1 MKVIDVVKGRRIAAL
16 DFTKGALVLFM
27 VLYHWLNYF
36 ARPELDYRY
45 LRFLPPSFIF
55 ITGFLISHLY
65 LSGPAV
71 DMSVS
76 KRLLTRA
83 VKLVMVFGVLNVARA
98 AVLAALSSGSAATDR
113 LTVANILSVFIVGP
127 DVADKV
133 MSFYIL
139 IPISYLLMLSAA
151 LLWCYQSFRY
161 VFHLTSALLL
171 VAVAVLSVEGIHSQN
186 LEFVAIGMLGVLAG
200 FLRIDTINRIAGQ
213 QYVLALLYV
222 AYVAAITRWNTPFA
236 LLVPGVCLTLLVIY
250 RMGFGDVE
258 GDWLRRHV
266 SLLGKYSL
274 FGYVAQIAILQVM
287 SAGLRHV
294 GAGQSVLLVS
304 FVLAF
309 ASTMIAVELVDR
321 FKARSI
327 IVNRLYRA
335 AFA

>member
-1 MKVIDVVKGRRIAAL
+1 MKVMDVVKGRRIAAL
-16 DFTKGALVLFM
+16 DFTKGALVLIM

-36 ARPELDYRY
+36 ARPDLDYRY

-65 LSGPAV
+65 LAGRTV
-71 DMSVS
+71 DLSVS

-98 AVLAALSSGSAATDR
+98 LVIGALSTGTAATDR
-113 LTVANILSVFIVGP
+113 LTVTNILSVFLVGP

-139 IPISYLLMLSAA
+139 IPISYLLALSAA
-151 LLWCYQSFRY
+151 LLQCYRSFRY
-161 VFHLTSALLL
+161 VFQLTCALLL
-171 VAVAVLSVEGIHSQN
+171 GAVAVFSFVGLHSQN
-186 LEFVAIGMLGVLAG
+186 LEFVTIGMLGVLAG
-200 FLRIDTINRIAGQ
+200 LIPIDKISRVAGHY
-213 QYVLALLYV
+213 YVLALLYV
-222 AYVAAITRWNTPFA
+222 GYVLAITQWNTPFA
-236 LLVPGVCLTLLVIY
+236 LLVPGVCLTLLVLY
-250 RMGFGDVE
+250 QMGSGDAE
-258 GDWLRRHV
+258 GDRLRRHV
-266 SLLGKYSL
+266 CLLGKYSL

-287 SAGLRHV
+287 SAGFRHL
-294 GAGQSVLLVS
+294 GAGQAALVLS

-321 FKARSI
+321 VKARSI